1 MISVANNRIEVPEPV
16 TMANS
21 ARLLVEGTAALE
33 AMGADKLVEFDLAGV
48 TNIDSSALAVVF
60 GWMRAAQA
68 RGKLVSLVNPPQ
80 NLLSLATVYG
90 VTDLLPQ
97 H

>member
-1 MISVANNRIEVPEPV
+1 MISVANNRVEVAGPV
-16 TMANS
+16 TMAES
-21 ARLLVEGTAALE
+21 AKLLVEGTAALGSLE
-33 AMGADKLVEFDLAGV
+33 TGKVAEFDLAGV

-60 GWMRAAQA
+60 GWMRAAQV

>member
-1 MISVANNRIEVPEPV
+1 MISVANNRVEVSGSA
-16 TMANS
+16 TMADS
-21 ARLLVEGTAALE
+21 ARLLAEGTAALGSVE
-33 AMGADKLVEFDLAGV
+33 TDKLVEFDLAGV

-68 RGKLVSLVNPPQ
+68 GGKLVSLVNPPQ